1 MAIAGSGGRRLFGV
15 FLRMSGIIPL
25 TGRGENSMTYPMT
38 VNRDGAADQVE
49 RFPPG
54 IAVSVITGLSLVCW
68 MSLISTGMAMWSAF
82 N

>member
-1 MAIAGSGGRRLFGV
+1 
-15 FLRMSGIIPL
+15 
-25 TGRGENSMTYPMT
+25 MTYPMT

-49 RFPPG
+49 RLPPG
-54 IAVSVITGLSLVCW
+54 IAVGVITALSLVCW